1 MALNPLEEA
10 LVLWRSES
18 AHKVAASKRP
28 GFIAA
33 MTIILHWPDLTQGQ
47 NLVSGYSLL
56 WVRLNLLASSAPSL
70 PRMWSPLTIGWS
82 MQGRL
87 WTT

>member
-47 NLVSGYSLL
+47 NLVSGYPI
-56 WVRLNLLASSAPSL
+56 VGEIEPSGL
-70 PRMWSPLTIGWS
+70 FRPIFAKDVEPLDD
-82 MQGRL
+82 
-87 WTT
+87 